1 MRVQKSEEKM
11 SIERIEILGVPVDIC
26 QEENLETEILELLIK
41 PGTKQIVFLSV
52 WGLLKARRKNDFA
65 ECVRNADLVLPI
77 SKSILK
83 AALFLKRNVPV
94 RYNPFTA
101 IINVL
106 SILDSHYKTFYIL
119 GGKKKSLQK
128 AYGNIRKTF
137 PNLQIVGRYVGYYP
151 KNQEDNII
159 QAIYKAS
166 PSLVLLSEGVKERDT
181 WVFNRRN
188 RFSSSIFIYYH
199 DAIGIFSAQIHRVKE
214 STFKAGREIWSE
226 IFKNPFKIFLLFPY
240 LYFKILLVWHR
251 ILKK

>member
-1 MRVQKSEEKM
+1 M

-65 ECVRNADLVLPI
+65 ECVRKADIVIPI
-77 SKSILK
+77 SRSILK
-83 AALFLKRNVPV
+83 AAFFLKLNVPV

-101 IINVL
+101 LINILTVL
-106 SILDSHYKTFYIL
+106 DAHRKTFYIL

-128 AYGNIRKTF
+128 AYGNVKKTF
-137 PNLQIVGRYVGYYP
+137 QDLQIVGRYVGYYP
-151 KNQEDNII
+151 KNQEDNIV

-166 PSLVLLSEGVKERDT
+166 PSLVLLSEGVKEKDC
-181 WVFNRRN
+181 WAFNRYN
-188 RFSSSIFIYYH
+188 RFSSSIFIYYR
-199 DAIGIFSAQIHRVKE
+199 DAIGIFSDQVRRVKE
-214 STFKAGREIWSE
+214 STFDAGREIWNE
-226 IFKNPFKIFLLFPY
+226 ILKNPLKIFLIFPY

-251 ILKK
+251 IFKK